1 MKEELEG
8 CCFVFH
14 LALAKDPH
22 RSSPLLFKQDPIEDF
37 SRLLRLLSS
46 ISISIKRRKKVFK

>member
-8 CCFVFH
+8 CCFPSGIS
-14 LALAKDPH
+14 K

-46 ISISIKRRKKVFK
+46 IIISIKRRKKVFK